1 MRIAYLKYYLR
12 VKVKTPYAHRKMT
25 LQLGDGTTLR
35 LIEQPLEK
43 GCSQFTKDHQKLSV
57 VELIRV
63 NFFLDRRKPRE
74 SLPHAET
81 GQNNLKKASN

>member
-1 MRIAYLKYYLR
+1 MHVEKWHF
-12 VKVKTPYAHRKMT
+12 KWEN
-25 LQLGDGTTLR
+25 GTTLR
-35 LIEQPLEK
+35 LIEQALEK

-74 SLPHAET
+74 SLLHADT
-81 GQNNLKKASN
+81 GQNNFQKGF